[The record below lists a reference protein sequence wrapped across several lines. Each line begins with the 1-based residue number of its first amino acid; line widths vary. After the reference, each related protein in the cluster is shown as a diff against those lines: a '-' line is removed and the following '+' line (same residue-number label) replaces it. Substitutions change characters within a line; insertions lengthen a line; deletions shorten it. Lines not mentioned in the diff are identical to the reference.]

1 MFYPDLVFRAVP
13 AMYLP
18 MKNNT
23 EIANL
28 IKRFRYAF
36 RGLKHAI
43 NNERNMRIHIVVAL
57 LVGFFSFLYGLSPGQ
72 YAIIF
77 LCFGFV
83 ITSEMFN
90 TAIEALVNLESPTYD
105 NLARIAKDVA
115 AGAVFVSAVAAVIVA
130 LFTFDDWKRI
140 GQTFLVIGT
149 TPVYLISFL
158 VIILIGCFFIFGCNG
173 KVKPQN
179 KKTDNYK

>member
-1 MFYPDLVFRAVP
+1 
-13 AMYLP
+13 

-28 IKRFRYAF
+28 IKSFRFAF

-57 LVGFFSFLYGLSPGQ
+57 LTAFFSFLYKLNATQ
-72 YAIIF
+72 YAILF
-77 LCFGFV
+77 LCFGLV
-83 ITSEMFN
+83 ITGEMVN
-90 TAIEALVNLESPTYD
+90 TAIEALVNLETPAYD

-115 AGAVFVSAVAAVIVA
+115 AGAVFVSASVTVIVA
-130 LFTFDDWKRI
+130 FFLFGDPSRLWQTVLMI
-140 GQTFLVIGT
+140 GK
-149 TPVYLISFL
+149 TPVYLVCSL
-158 VIILIGCFFIFGCNG
+158 VLIGLGGFFIFGCNG

-179 KKTDNYK
+179 TKTDNYKK